1 MQSKGKYIM
10 FKPYKPT
17 THHNQAD
24 ADKSI
29 RRLKQLML
37 EGLTYEAIARILNE
51 EGYKTIRRRDW
62 TAVNIRQ
69 VVHALRIE
77 RASWYGLSATRANLN
92 IHEVAA

>member
-1 MQSKGKYIM
+1 MF
-10 FKPYKPT
+10 FKPYRPT

-24 ADKSI
+24 ADRSI

-37 EGLTYEAIARILNE
+37 DGLTYQAIADTLNE
-51 EGYKTIRRRDW
+51 EGLRTIRGKEW

-77 RASWYGLSATRANLN
+77 RPSWYGLSADRANLK
-92 IHEVAA
+92 IQQMTA